1 MGWTVAR
8 CQRPSSPPR
17 PLAMPISVVHIT
29 TPKPMLQQ
37 PKPMSQQPK
46 PMPQTEETSHVTA
59 SDLGQTAHPALT
71 GHVSRVGR
79 TAPAPDHY
87 GTHFRGAPGTPGGSR
102 DDGAGG
108 SAAPQS
114 LAESEIAPDLL

>member
-17 PLAMPISVVHIT
+17 PLAMPISVGHIT

-37 PKPMSQQPK
+37 PKPM
-46 PMPQTEETSHVTA
+46 PQTEETSNVTA

-79 TAPAPDHY
+79 TAPAPDPY